1 MALSVDDVC
10 SLAESLSTTYVSNS
24 KSRLTAAQVYN
35 TGRVLCCAQLAQR
48 RGDGVVLVEA
58 FDRMISSLPKLRIN
72 RALHSLNYAFASVIL
87 SDGGGRGAA
96 PLLVDKPQLLDNVTW
111 RDVIEGAE
119 SLVGI
124 YMSSDAACRS
134 ACLKNDTTE
143 VELSILCLAWVYD
156 GLSSEKGNESGKSLC
171 GLILRTIERLLVH
184 GLVHGLNTD
193 DDDERLACIMNS
205 VQTMQSN
212 SGDHNCA
219 LGDMLAAGEGCS
231 LVDTLESR
239 FSLGDGS
246 QPAQLQ
252 YLIAMLRASP
262 KGSQQARSPP
272 ESSTPAVR
280 ANEATVTEISMTDM
294 QIEQVRSVL
303 GGSDFGD
310 GYIEEALKC
319 YRYARSESST
329 MSWSRVQSSLCTT
342 FSKP

>member
-1 MALSVDDVC
+1 MALSVEA
-10 SLAESLSTTYVSNS
+10 LAESLSTTYVSNS
-24 KSRLTAAQVYN
+24 RSRLTAAQVYN
-35 TGRVLCCAQLAQR
+35 TGRVLCCAQR

-124 YMSSDAACRS
+124 YMSSDAVCRS

-205 VQTMQSN
+205 VQTIQSN

-219 LGDMLAAGEGCS
+219 LGDMLAAGDGCS

-329 MSWSRVQSSLCTT
+329 MSWSRVQSSLCTI